1 MGVCWLDKEETRP
14 GERRQGTRSRGYKS
28 RLGRIPAGQAA
39 EGCDHDPHPAQPV
52 CWSGNLS
59 QHPDF
64 LVSSPP
70 CLGEDPENR
79 ANAGRMQII
88 WPHLLPWVP
97 PPPPRPNPGSHLR
110 ALGCSMATHPG
121 WPPILWSPWGL
132 VTLLRWEG
140 AKIDPGVGLECWG
153 KGKE

>member
-1 MGVCWLDKEETRP
+1 MTTTPIQLS
-14 GERRQGTRSRGYKS
+14 QY
-28 RLGRIPAGQAA
+28 AGQGIYLSIQTSWSQA
-39 EGCDHDPHPAQPV
+39 PPV
-52 CWSGNLS
+52 WGKTLRI
-59 QHPDF
+59 
-64 LVSSPP
+64 
-70 CLGEDPENR
+70 E
-79 ANAGRMQII
+79 RMQGECKSYGLISC
-88 WPHLLPWVP
+88 PGCP
-97 PPPPRPNPGSHLR
+97 PPNPGSHLR

>member
-97 PPPPRPNPGSHLR
+97 PLTP
-110 ALGCSMATHPG
+110 A
-121 WPPILWSPWGL
+121 PIPVLTCEPWGAPWQP
-132 VTLLRWEG
+132 TQAGPRSSGPPG
-140 AKIDPGVGLECWG
+140 AW
-153 KGKE
+153 